1 MTGPAG
7 RRLAA
12 RTMTIDFGSAGGR
25 ILGVQTA
32 GTPRGGAPAGEG
44 ER

>member
-1 MTGPAG
+1 MEPG

-12 RTMTIDFGSAGGR
+12 RAMAIDFGLARGR
-25 ILGVQTA
+25 ILGIQTA
-32 GTPRGGAPAGEG
+32 GTPRGYGPAGEG